1 MHVRSN
7 SFMFCDYMRQ
17 QVHALKM
24 CRKVLVLCNAAQA
37 AQYRNKQLGL
47 HGTQQE
53 TFTVCCVF
61 VREHGT

>member
-1 MHVRSN
+1 
-7 SFMFCDYMRQ
+7 
-17 QVHALKM
+17 VHALKM